1 MIYRAR
7 EGSIRST
14 IDIPVAVPRT
24 SAKAPLISISAI
36 VGDLPSDN
44 STMENVDEDASES
57 CTAKDAGE
65 IATEEKTRGEDSRAD
80 TGADVS
86 PVAEEPATT
95 EELPDQAQVVPVWE
109 PDAQGQEDRPA
120 AAQAVPREKRDNN
133 VNEVCPWEDE

>member
-1 MIYRAR
+1 M
-7 EGSIRST
+7 
-14 IDIPVAVPRT
+14 
-24 SAKAPLISISAI
+24 ISISAI

-65 IATEEKTRGEDSRAD
+65 IVGEEKTKGEDSRAD
-80 TGADVS
+80 TGTDVS

-95 EELPDQAQVVPVWE
+95 EMLPEEAQIVPVWE
-109 PDAQGQEDRPA
+109 PDTQQEDRPA
-120 AAQAVPREKRDNN
+120 AAVAAAAVAAAAATAQAEPREKRDNN

>member
-1 MIYRAR
+1 MPR
-7 EGSIRST
+7 
-14 IDIPVAVPRT
+14 RT

-44 STMENVDEDASES
+44 STMENADEDASES
-57 CTAKDAGE
+57 CTAKDVGE
-65 IATEEKTRGEDSRAD
+65 MMTEEKTKGEDSRAD

-95 EELPDQAQVVPVWE
+95 EELPEEVQVVPVWE
-109 PDAQGQEDRPA
+109 PDAQQEDRPA

-133 VNEVCPWEDE
+133 VNVVCPWEDE